1 MAEELFKNTGG
12 GKTQPAKA
20 EPSGNPA
27 TPGAQPK
34 QPEGPA
40 DGTNQTNSG
49 PSNVTPPKD
58 KETGKGDPAQTTQS
72 PADGKEAPS
81 PSGSTGP
88 ESTNTPADNG
98 GTQQA
103 QADDEDEGNGQPTE
117 LDLLK
122 RRADMMKIGY
132 SNNIGVDAL
141 KAKIAAAMEGQKPTP
156 DNSQQAEARQAE
168 QAQNGNG
175 DVNALTGTSTKP
187 TKKPSLRQHLINEKM
202 KLVRVRITNLDPKKK
217 DLPGEI
223 ITVANEYL
231 GTVRKFV
238 PFGEVTD
245 NGYHIPQCLYDV
257 LKERT
262 FVNIKV
268 RKGSKG
274 EEIVEH
280 QNAREFSLEVLP
292 PLSADELAKLAA
304 SQSAAGGL

>member
-1 MAEELFKNTGG
+1 MAEELFKNVGG
-12 GKTQPAKA
+12 GKTQPVKF

-27 TPGAQPK
+27 TLGAQPK

-40 DGTNQTNSG
+40 EGTNQTNSG
-49 PSNVTPPKD
+49 PSNVTPPAS
-58 KETGKGDPAQTTQS
+58 KESGKGDPAQTTQS
-72 PADGKEAPS
+72 PEDGKQAPS
-81 PSGSTGP
+81 PSGSSGTQ
-88 ESTNTPADNG
+88 TATAPADHG
-98 GTQQA
+98 GTQPQN
-103 QADDEDEGNGQPTE
+103 DDEEDGDKQPSE

-122 RRADMMKIGY
+122 RRADMMNIGY

-141 KAKIAAAMEGQKPTP
+141 KAKIAAAMEGQKPTS
-156 DNSQQAEARQAE
+156 DNSPQAEASQAE

-187 TKKPSLRQHLINEKM
+187 TKKLSLRQHLINEKM

>member
-1 MAEELFKNTGG
+1 MAEELFKNAGG
-12 GKTQPAKA
+12 GKTQPVKS

-40 DGTNQTNSG
+40 TGTNQTNSG

-72 PADGKEAPS
+72 PEDGKEAPS

-88 ESTNTPADNG
+88 EAINAPADHG
-98 GTQQA
+98 GTQPQN
-103 QADDEDEGNGQPTE
+103 ADDEDGEQKPSE

-141 KAKIAAAMEGQKPTP
+141 KAKIAAAMEGQKPTS

-168 QAQNGNG
+168 QAENGNG
-175 DVNALTGTSTKP
+175 DVNALTGKSTKP
-187 TKKPSLRQHLINEKM
+187 TKKLSLRQYLINEKM

>member
-1 MAEELFKNTGG
+1 MAEELFKNVGG
-12 GKTQPAKA
+12 GKTQPVKS

-40 DGTNQTNSG
+40 TGTNQTNSG

-72 PADGKEAPS
+72 PEDGKETPS
-81 PSGSTGP
+81 PSGSSGP
-88 ESTNTPADNG
+88 ETVNEPADHG
-98 GTQQA
+98 GTQPQNN
-103 QADDEDEGNGQPTE
+103 DEEDGDKQPSE

-141 KAKIAAAMEGQKPTP
+141 KAKIAAAMEGPKPTS

-187 TKKPSLRQHLINEKM
+187 TKKLSLRQHLINEKM